1 MDVVSSPWRV
11 DYNSMRS
18 GKGPGSGDKD
28 ELGETKHGDGLVVG
42 REAVARQRWFCL
54 AMRWGAQSDSL

>member
-11 DYNSMRS
+11 DQNRVRS

-28 ELGETKHGDGLVVG
+28 KLGETKHGGGMVVVVVVVG
-42 REAVARQRWFCL
+42 REAVARQR
-54 AMRWGAQSDSL
+54 